1 MEKYNFNVFSQVASG
16 VKYLHCYTEMANC
29 MYKGVTETL
38 SRIRISYFKEEKKNI
53 GKKNGMSKKYVLKR
67 EKT

>member
-38 SRIRISYFKEEKKNI
+38 SRIRISYFKEEKK
-53 GKKNGMSKKYVLKR
+53 KYW
-67 EKT
+67 